1 MIQKPN
7 LLKVNEY
14 KVNDKISVHVPT
26 VDEIFDFGDQK
37 YYSTVQTLVATPFDL
52 MVELD
57 DIGIDYESIT
67 DYQLFVLMMESI
79 AINED
84 DTTIFFGN
92 LNLKNFQEAVNPKN
106 GEKVLWDKHNDIVID
121 QMIAL
126 EICNAIRKIHF
137 WEAPVGRAGNAEA
150 KRYLIERKRKTKQRL
165 AKKPY
170 KSFLESMI
178 ISLVNTEEFP
188 YNYETVMGLS
198 VYKLNASWR
207 QIQKKKH
214 WDQTM
219 NGVYFGTVDKDKIDW
234 EKISWLSPE

>member
-1 MIQKPN
+1 MVQKPN
-7 LLKVNEY
+7 LLRISDYEI
-14 KVNDKISVHVPT
+14 NDKISVHVPT
-26 VDEIFDFGDQK
+26 VNEIFDFGDQK
-37 YYSTVQTLVATPFDL
+37 YYSIVQTLVATPFDL

-57 DIGIDYESIT
+57 DIGIDYETIT
-67 DYQLFVLMMESI
+67 DYQLFILMMESI
-79 AINED
+79 AVNED
-84 DTTIFFGN
+84 DTSILFGD
-92 LNLKNFQEAVNPKN
+92 LNLKGFQEAVNPQN
-106 GEKVLWDKHNDIVID
+106 GEKVLWSKDNDIVID

-137 WEAPVGRAGNAEA
+137 WEAPIGRAGNAEA
-150 KRYLIERKRKTKQRL
+150 KRYLIERNRKKKKRL

-188 YNYETVMGLS
+188 YNYETVMDLS

-214 WDQTM
+214 WEQTM
-219 NGVYFGTVDKDKIDW
+219 NGVYFGTVDTTKINL
-234 EKISWLSPE
+234 EKINWLSPE